1 MTEQN
6 KEQKEQEIDLS
17 QLVYYVSGREFM
29 LNTDQKLKERI
40 ELASISKK
48 MALANSEMT
57 VNMTADELCRFFSLI
72 LKPTDGQLT
81 ALSFFLEIDEQTQA
95 EVTALFFII
104 KGLKSQA
111 SEKKLISQVPELQ
124 RLSAKF
130 NLSPQFTQSKQNVN

>member
-81 ALSFFLEIDEQTQA
+81 APSFFLEIDEQTQA